1 MEDVQNFNGSGVNKS
16 KSVLAIIALILAI
29 IALIISW
36 VPILNNFSFI
46 IAILAAIFG
55 VVAVV
60 SVSKSHGRKSGKSIA
75 IASIVVAVIAAVVVL
90 ASQAAYSSAVDE
102 ASKQLQDSADKMT
115 GDATEQLLNT
125 DIDVSLG
132 DFTASPTT
140 YGTYDTRLVVTATN
154 KNSEAK
160 SYSIKVEAVDADGK
174 RIKDD
179 TAYFNQLGSNQ
190 SQDVEI
196 FKFVSTDD
204 VESLQGA
211 TFKIMSVSQY

>member
-1 MEDVQNFNGSGVNKS
+1 MKDVQNFNGSGENKS
-16 KSVLAIIALILAI
+16 KSVLAIVALILAI

-75 IASIVVAVIAAVVVL
+75 IASIVVAVIAGVVVL

-132 DFTASPTT
+132 DFTSSPTT
-140 YGTYDTRLVVTATN
+140 YGTYDTKLVVTATN
-154 KNSEAK
+154 KNSEPK

>member
-1 MEDVQNFNGSGVNKS
+1 MKDVQNFNGSGENKS
-16 KSVLAIIALILAI
+16 KSVLAIVALILAI

-75 IASIVVAVIAAVVVL
+75 IASIVVAVIAGVVVL

-132 DFTASPTT
+132 DFTSSPTN
-140 YGTYDTRLVVTATN
+140 YGTYDTKLVVTATN

>member
-46 IAILAAIFG
+46 IAILAAILG

-140 YGTYDTRLVVTATN
+140 YGTCDTKLVVTAKN

-211 TFKIMSVSQY
+211 TFKIMSVGQY